1 MFTKNYDR
9 LVKVL
14 PIKSLT
20 LHFVKDEIISF
31 DEEETV
37 TKTVDRSEAACMVL
51 RKIGSSLEAHLT
63 TSFDKLLSIM
73 EQYGGA
79 PCIELVNE
87 MRRDLPQD
95 ITGNYICSYIASNYI
110 HCTYISY
117 IKMIITLSYTHM

>member
-1 MFTKNYDR
+1 MFNENFDR

-20 LHFVKDEIISF
+20 PHFVKDEIISF
-31 DEEETV
+31 DEEETIMQ
-37 TKTVDRSEAACMVL
+37 TIGRSEAARTVL

-87 MRRDLPQD
+87 MRQDLPQD
-95 ITGNYICSYIASNYI
+95 ITSNYI
-110 HCTYISY
+110 AT
-117 IKMIITLSYTHM
+117 